1 MGARFWV
8 MVILSIMAVAGTGGW
23 ALLAVIPYWFY
34 YFRDEYRKLLVANAE
49 PEDLDDP
56 INGAILGE
64 MTYDDQ
70 LQNEAYKRNVR
81 DWV

>member
-1 MGARFWV
+1 MGLKFWV

-34 YFRDEYRKLLVANAE
+34 HLRDEYRKFLVQNAE

>member
-34 YFRDEYRKLLVANAE
+34 HFRDEYRKILVQNAE

>member
-1 MGARFWV
+1 M
-8 MVILSIMAVAGTGGW
+8 
-23 ALLAVIPYWFY
+23 AVIPYWFY
-34 YFRDEYRKLLVANAE
+34 HLRDEYRKFLVQNAE
-49 PEDLDDP
+49 SEDLDDP